1 MKFGL
6 AYEVQGPAA
15 DHHALIEETIEQ
27 CVYADE
33 MGWDFDREVSAKSPT
48 VSSPVRRAQYAAEQQ
63 MLADVGESFAAV
75 DQHEVAREWMEKAVV
90 VAEESGADGAAAAF
104 RAKLLNFE

>member
-1 MKFGL
+1 MLMIVSL
-6 AYEVQGPAA
+6 A
-15 DHHALIEETIEQ
+15 
-27 CVYADE
+27 
-33 MGWDFDREVSAKSPT
+33 
-48 VSSPVRRAQYAAEQQ
+48 AAETGNFEELLGTLERAYQARTDQSPMSGVMMQ